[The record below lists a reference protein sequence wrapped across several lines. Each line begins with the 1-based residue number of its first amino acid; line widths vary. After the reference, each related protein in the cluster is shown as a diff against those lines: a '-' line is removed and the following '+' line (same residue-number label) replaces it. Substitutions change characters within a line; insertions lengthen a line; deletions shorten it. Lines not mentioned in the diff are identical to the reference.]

1 MPGYF
6 NNRVI
11 TLVYPICFLSLLMY
25 LFSACSSSLNIYD
38 RLSDTEYTSSDYRVV
53 LERWTR
59 KRSIHRGLKT
69 ELLVMA
75 TYKTEE
81 FRRIYTR
88 EYARVYMLTS
98 LQEDAMMEDQ
108 TRASKNYDEFLVSI
122 YTPERQWDDFSQKDS
137 LWKVYLIRDGRFRIE
152 PLEIRKL
159 KKNRILSESFY
170 PFISH
175 WSSIY
180 IFRFKKEDQDQPSK
194 SVELIFTSAP
204 GSAILKWEL

>member
-11 TLVYPICFLSLLMY
+11 TPVYPICFLSLPMY
-25 LFSACSSSLNIYD
+25 LFSACSPSLNIYD

-69 ELLVMA
+69 ELLVNV

-88 EYARVYMLTS
+88 EYARVY
-98 LQEDAMMEDQ
+98 Q
-108 TRASKNYDEFLVSI
+108 
-122 YTPERQWDDFSQKDS
+122 
-137 LWKVYLIRDGRFRIE
+137 
-152 PLEIRKL
+152 
-159 KKNRILSESFY
+159 
-170 PFISH
+170 
-175 WSSIY
+175 
-180 IFRFKKEDQDQPSK
+180 
-194 SVELIFTSAP
+194 
-204 GSAILKWEL
+204 

>member
-11 TLVYPICFLSLLMY
+11 TFVYPICFLSLLMY
-25 LFSACSSSLNIYD
+25 LFSACTSSLNIYD

-88 EYARVYMLTS
+88 EYARVY
-98 LQEDAMMEDQ
+98 
-108 TRASKNYDEFLVSI
+108 
-122 YTPERQWDDFSQKDS
+122 QW
-137 LWKVYLIRDGRFRIE
+137 
-152 PLEIRKL
+152 
-159 KKNRILSESFY
+159 N
-170 PFISH
+170 
-175 WSSIY
+175 
-180 IFRFKKEDQDQPSK
+180 
-194 SVELIFTSAP
+194 
-204 GSAILKWEL
+204 